1 MTGGGA
7 AAGGGGGAAAAAA
20 GPPALPGIRRYLEDV
35 ETGSVTCEEYMWRIG
50 ERIERLD
57 GSLHAYLA
65 LNRGAMEEA
74 REVDR
79 RVREGLGAGPL
90 LGLPVAVK
98 DNICVSSMP
107 TTCASRMLE
116 GYVPPYD
123 ATAAARLAGA
133 GAIIT
138 GKTNM
143 DEFAMGLTTE
153 FSAFGPSRNPWDA
166 RIVPGGSSGGS
177 AAAVSACECMAALG
191 SDTGGSVRN
200 PASFC
205 GIVGHKPTYGLV
217 SRYGLVSYANSIEQ
231 IGPMARTVEDAALV
245 LGAIAGR
252 DPRDDTTIGAPDHA
266 GIGAYADGL
275 GGGVEGLRVGV
286 VGEMAEGGIVEEG
299 VAAAV
304 RRAAS
309 AAERAGASC
318 EDVSLGMAEFAVA
331 AYYTITSAEAGS
343 NLARYDGIRY
353 GGDASADPGAYEFN
367 AYVERAR
374 GLLGP
379 EVKRRMILG
388 GFVPSA
394 GHAGRYYLKALKVRE
409 RLTRQ
414 VDEALSRVDVLLSPT
429 VPVAPF
435 EFGEMIDDPVRMF
448 AVDYATVLANLTG
461 KPAASVPFG
470 RAGGRGGRL
479 PVGVQV
485 MGGAM
490 RDALVLRAAAALEEA
505 AGPVEAPAL

>member
-1 MTGGGA
+1 MTGQGGGRRA
-7 AAGGGGGAAAAAA
+7 AA
-20 GPPALPGIRRYLEDV
+20 PPALPTIRRYLEDV
-35 ETGSVTCEEYMWRIG
+35 GTGSVTCVEYMSRIR
-50 ERIERLD
+50 ERIERHD
-57 GSLHAYLA
+57 GELHAYLA
-65 LNRGAMEEA
+65 VSDDALERARG
-74 REVDR
+74 VDR
-79 RVREGLGAGPL
+79 GVREGRVDLGRC

-123 ATAAARLAGA
+123 ATAVSRLLGA

-166 RIVPGGSSGGS
+166 DYAPGGSSGGS
-177 AAAVSACECMAALG
+177 AVAVSACECMAALG

-205 GIVGHKPTYGLV
+205 GVVGHKPTYGLV
-217 SRYGLVSYANSIEQ
+217 SRYGLVSYSNSIEQ
-231 IGPMARTVEDAALV
+231 IGTMGRTVEDAAFV
-245 LGAIAGR
+245 LGIIAGR
-252 DPRDDTTIGAPDHA
+252 DPRDDTTIGAAACA
-266 GIGAYADGL
+266 GPGAYADGL
-275 GGGVEGLRVGV
+275 GGGIEGVRVGV
-286 VGEMAEGGIVEEG
+286 VSEMVDGGAAEPD
-299 VAAAV
+299 VARAV

-309 AAERAGASC
+309 AAEAAGASC
-318 EDVSLGMAEFAVA
+318 ADVSLGMAEFAVA

-353 GGDASADPGAYEFN
+353 GGSGGDTDAYEFN
-367 AYVERAR
+367 AYVRRAR
-374 GLLGP
+374 SLLGP

-394 GHAGRYYLKALKVRE
+394 GHAGRYYLKAVGVRE

-414 VDEALSRVDVLLSPT
+414 VDEALSRVDVLLAPT

-435 EFGEMIDDPVRMF
+435 RLGEVIDDPVRMF
-448 AVDYATVLANLTG
+448 AADYATVLANLTG
-461 KPAASVPFG
+461 KPATSVPFG
-470 RAGGRGGRL
+470 RAGGPGGM

-485 MGGAM
+485 IGGAM
-490 RDALVLRAAAALEEA
+490 RDGLVLRVAAALEAA
-505 AGPVEAPAL
+505 AGPVEAPVL

>member
-1 MTGGGA
+1 MTGQGGRSA
-7 AAGGGGGAAAAAA
+7 AA
-20 GPPALPGIRRYLEDV
+20 PVLPTIRRYLEDV
-35 ETGSVTCEEYMWRIG
+35 GTGSVTCEEYMCRIR
-50 ERIERLD
+50 ERIERHE
-57 GSLHAYLA
+57 GSLHAYIA
-65 LNRGAMEEA
+65 VNDGAVEQARG
-74 REVDR
+74 VDR
-79 RVREGLGAGPL
+79 RAREGGAGAAGPC

-123 ATAAARLAGA
+123 ATAAARLLGA

-166 RIVPGGSSGGS
+166 EYAPGGSSGGS
-177 AAAVSACECMAALG
+177 AVAVSACECMAALG

-217 SRYGLVSYANSIEQ
+217 SRYGLVSYSNSIEQ
-231 IGPMARTVEDAALV
+231 IGPMGRTVEDAAFI
-245 LGAIAGR
+245 LGIIAGR
-252 DPRDDTTIGAPDHA
+252 DRLDDTTIGAGGA
-266 GIGAYADGL
+266 GGDPWAYASGL
-275 GGGVEGLRVGV
+275 GGGIEGVRVGV
-286 VGEMAEGGIVEEG
+286 VSEMVEGGAAEAD

-318 EDVSLGMAEFAVA
+318 GDASLGMAEFAVA

-353 GGDASADPGAYEFN
+353 GASVDDPDAYEFN
-367 AYVERAR
+367 AYVRRAR
-374 GLLGP
+374 SLLGP

-394 GHAGRYYLKALKVRE
+394 GHAGRYYLKAVGVRE

-414 VDEALSRVDVLLSPT
+414 VDEALSRFDVLLAPT

-435 EFGEMIDDPVRMF
+435 RLGEVIDDPVRMF
-448 AVDYATVLANLTG
+448 AADYATVLANLTG
-461 KPAASVPFG
+461 KPAVSVPFG
-470 RAGGRGGRL
+470 RGGPSGM
-479 PVGVQV
+479 PIGVQV
-485 MGGAM
+485 IGGAM
-490 RDALVLRAAAALEEA
+490 RDALVLRVAAALEAA

>member
-1 MTGGGA
+1 MTGGVGA
-7 AAGGGGGAAAAAA
+7 GGAA
-20 GPPALPGIRRYLEDV
+20 PALPSIRRYLEDV
-35 ETGSVTCEEYMWRIG
+35 STGSVTCEEYVWRIC

-57 GSLHAYLA
+57 GGLHAYLA
-65 LNRGAMEEA
+65 VNASAMEEA
-74 REVDR
+74 RGVDK
-79 RVREGLGAGPL
+79 RVREGLDAGPC

-123 ATAAARLAGA
+123 ATAAERLLGA

-153 FSAFGPSRNPWDA
+153 FSAFGPSRNPWDPEM
-166 RIVPGGSSGGS
+166 VPGGSSGGS
-177 AAAVSACECMAALG
+177 AVAVSACECMAALG

-217 SRYGLVSYANSIEQ
+217 SRYGLVSYSNSIEQ
-231 IGPMARTVEDAALV
+231 IGPMARTVEDAAFI
-245 LGAIAGR
+245 LGIVAGR
-252 DPRDDTTIGAPDHA
+252 DPRDGTTIGAPGGA
-266 GIGAYADGL
+266 GGACEGPRAYADGID
-275 GGGVEGLRVGV
+275 GGVEGVRIGV
-286 VGEMAEGGIVEEG
+286 VGEMVDGGAAEPD

-309 AAERAGASC
+309 AAERAGAAC

-353 GGDASADPGAYEFN
+353 GGGGVAADPGAYEFG

-374 GLLGP
+374 SLLGP

-394 GHAGRYYLKALKVRE
+394 GHAGRYYLKALGVRDA
-409 RLTRQ
+409 LTGQ
-414 VDEALSRVDVLLSPT
+414 VDDALSRVDVLLAPT
-429 VPVAPF
+429 VPVLPF
-435 EFGEMIDDPVRMF
+435 RFGERIDDPVRMF
-448 AVDYATVLANLTG
+448 AVDYTTVLANLTG
-461 KPAASVPFG
+461 KPATSVPFG
-470 RAGGRGGRL
+470 RAGPGGGM

-485 MGGAM
+485 IAGAM
-490 RDALVLRAAAALEEA
+490 RDALALRVARALEAA

>member
-1 MTGGGA
+1 M
-7 AAGGGGGAAAAAA
+7 
-20 GPPALPGIRRYLEDV
+20 
-35 ETGSVTCEEYMWRIG
+35 CRIA
-50 ERIERLD
+50 ERIERHD
-57 GSLHAYLA
+57 KRLHAYLA
-65 LNRGAMEEA
+65 VSGDMEERA

-79 RVREGLGAGPL
+79 SVRSGRGAGPC

-123 ATAAARLAGA
+123 ATAASRLLGA
-133 GAIIT
+133 GAIIV

-143 DEFAMGLTTE
+143 DEFAMGMTTE
-153 FSAFGPSRNPWDA
+153 YSAFGPSRNPWDEEM
-166 RIVPGGSSGGS
+166 VPGGSSGGS
-177 AAAVSACECMAALG
+177 AVAVSACECMAALG

-217 SRYGLVSYANSIEQ
+217 SRYGLVSYSNSIEQ
-231 IGPMARTVEDAALV
+231 IGPMGRTVEDAAFI
-245 LGAIAGR
+245 LGIIAGR
-252 DPRDDTTIGAPDHA
+252 DPRDDTTIGAGPGGDP
-266 GIGAYADGL
+266 GAYAAGL
-275 GGGVEGLRVGV
+275 GEGIEGVRIGIVSEMVGGGAAEPGVER
-286 VGEMAEGGIVEEG
+286 
-299 VAAAV
+299 AV

-353 GGDASADPGAYEFN
+353 GGGAEAPDPDAYEFN

-374 GLLGP
+374 RLLGP

-394 GHAGRYYLKALKVRE
+394 GHAGRYYLKAAAVRE

-414 VDEALSRVDVLLSPT
+414 VDEALSRVDVLLAPT

-435 EFGEMIDDPVRMF
+435 RLGEMIDDPVRMF
-448 AVDYATVLANLTG
+448 AVDYATVLANLAG

-470 RAGGRGGRL
+470 RAGSGAGM
-479 PVGVQV
+479 PVGAQV
-485 MGGAM
+485 VGGSM
-490 RDALVLRAAAALEEA
+490 RDALVLRVAAALEAA
-505 AGPVEAPAL
+505 AGPTEAPAL

>member
-1 MTGGGA
+1 MTGQGGGA
-7 AAGGGGGAAAAAA
+7 AAPAA
-20 GPPALPGIRRYLEDV
+20 PVLPTIRRYLEDV
-35 ETGSVTCEEYMWRIG
+35 GTGSVTCEEYMCRIR
-50 ERIERLD
+50 ERIERHE
-57 GSLHAYLA
+57 GALHAYIA
-65 LNRGAMEEA
+65 VNGDAVEQARGVDKRA
-74 REVDR
+74 RE
-79 RVREGLGAGPL
+79 GGAGAAGPL

-116 GYVPPYD
+116 EYVPPYD
-123 ATAAARLAGA
+123 ATAAARLLGA
-133 GAIIT
+133 GAIIA

-153 FSAFGPSRNPWDA
+153 FSAFGPSRNPWDTGYA
-166 RIVPGGSSGGS
+166 PGGSSGGS
-177 AAAVSACECMAALG
+177 AVAVSACECMAALG

-217 SRYGLVSYANSIEQ
+217 SRYGLVSYSNSIEQ
-231 IGPMARTVEDAALV
+231 IGPMGRTVEDAAII
-245 LGAIAGR
+245 LGVIAGR
-252 DPRDDTTIGAPDHA
+252 DPRDDTTIGAA
-266 GIGAYADGL
+266 GRGGDPWAYAGGL
-275 GGGVEGLRVGV
+275 GGGIEGVRVGV
-286 VGEMAEGGIVEEG
+286 VSEMVDGGAAEPD

-318 EDVSLGMAEFAVA
+318 GDASLGMAEFAVA

-353 GGDASADPGAYEFN
+353 GAGGGDPDAYEFN
-367 AYVERAR
+367 AYVRRAR
-374 GLLGP
+374 SLLGP

-394 GHAGRYYLKALKVRE
+394 GHAGRYYLKAVGIRE

-414 VDEALSRVDVLLSPT
+414 VDEALSRFDVLLAPT
-429 VPVAPF
+429 VPVPPF
-435 EFGEMIDDPVRMF
+435 RLGEVIDDPVRMF

-461 KPAASVPFG
+461 KPAVSVPFG
-470 RAGGRGGRL
+470 RAGPSAM

-485 MGGAM
+485 IGGAM
-490 RDALVLRAAAALEEA
+490 RDELVLRVAAALEAA